1 MCTDMWYVLYNEEEL
16 RRRRRRKKNTHT
28 QTQRDRDTHTHTQS
42 EREELPWAIGN
53 LLFQDPNLEVIEA
66 DTLFCESKPQDQL
79 RERTAAGE
87 ERERERDKERENGIY

>member
-1 MCTDMWYVLYNEEEL
+1 MTERKRERKRQTDGHSGTE
-16 RRRRRRKKNTHT
+16 T
-28 QTQRDRDTHTHTQS
+28 DRHRETETHTHTQS

-87 ERERERDKERENGIY
+87 EREREGEGQREREWYILNY